1 MSEEQMQ
8 ESKLPETV
16 NVLQGRPRRQSRR
29 GLALLLALLGIVL
42 LASVGIFIAWQALS
56 SGLQSTGTGAVNPL
70 KGNNNGGSAVP
81 PGWNDPAT
89 YWNPIRTTVAQ
100 GLNLSVA
107 QVTAKL
113 QAAAA
118 QSTFTPTSSN
128 KGSAPEP
135 GAAMTALAV
144 QQGLS
149 IEQLRALELSALQK
163 GCDAMVAQGKLS
175 RADVNQR
182 VQTFNGWDQG
192 TLNWYIMHAFTGQ

>member
-1 MSEEQMQ
+1 MSENQMQ
-8 ESKLPETV
+8 KSKLPETV
-16 NVLQGRPRRQSRR
+16 NVLQGRPQRRSRR
-29 GLALLLALLGIVL
+29 GLALLLALLGVVL
-42 LASVGIFIAWQALS
+42 LASVGVFITWQALS
-56 SGLQSTGTGAVNPL
+56 PGLQSTGTRAANSP
-70 KGNNNGGSAVP
+70 KGNNNGGSGVP
-81 PGWNDPAT
+81 PGWNDPAA
-89 YWNPIRTTVAQ
+89 YWNPIRTKVAQ

-113 QAAAA
+113 QAATA
-118 QSTFTPTSSN
+118 QNTFTPISSN

-135 GAAMTALAV
+135 GAAMTALAA

-175 RADVNQR
+175 RADASQR